1 MAPLI
6 ARRRTSSLAVG
17 SLGVILALALFRATD
32 RSFVGTP
39 NSGAP
44 LGARAAYIAADV
56 PDHKILEGA
65 NATKL
70 MLAAYNGQVQQMRSL
85 LDSGADVNAQDDYG
99 WTAFRYAIRGKQP
112 QAALLLKLNY
122 SADIDLPSNS
132 GRTPLMSAC
141 GNNMEEMVRGLVNL
155 GADLDAV
162 DKNGLRASDHA
173 KMQLIK
179 DMVDPAKELRDHIM
193 TKTDLKA
200 GVAEVRKVPD
210 DEVTADEAKAA
221 GTTAPVAKASDSD
234 VSEGSVLVK
243 KGEKW
248 RFLLPKTKARDASTA
263 KKKSLWQRIR
273 GLFRKSS

>member
-1 MAPLI
+1 MAPMN
-6 ARRRTSSLAVG
+6 ARRRTRSLGVG
-17 SLGVILALALFRATD
+17 SLYVILALALFRATD
-32 RSFVGTP
+32 RSFAGIS

-44 LGARAAYIAADV
+44 LSARAAYIAADV

-65 NATKL
+65 NGTKL
-70 MLAAYNGQVQQMRSL
+70 MMAAYNGQVQQMTSL

-122 SADIDLPSNS
+122 SADLDLPSNS

-155 GADLDAV
+155 GADLGAF
-162 DKNGLRASDHA
+162 DKNGLRAVDHA
-173 KMQLIK
+173 KMQSIK
-179 DMVDPAKELRDHIM
+179 DLVDPATELRDHM
-193 TKTDLKA
+193 LNADSQS
-200 GVAEVRKVPD
+200 GVTEVK
-210 DEVTADEAKAA
+210 ADEAK
-221 GTTAPVAKASDSD
+221 PVVKGPESD
-234 VSEGSVLVK
+234 VLEGSVLVK

-248 RFLLPKTKARDASTA
+248 RFVPKTKTQDASAA